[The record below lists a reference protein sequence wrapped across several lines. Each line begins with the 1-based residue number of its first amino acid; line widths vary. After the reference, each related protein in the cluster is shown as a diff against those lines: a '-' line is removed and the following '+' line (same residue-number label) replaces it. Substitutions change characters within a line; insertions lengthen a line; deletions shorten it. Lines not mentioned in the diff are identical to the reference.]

1 MERQLIAA
9 FQSISGKHTAELF
22 EDSEGG
28 HDVELRDGGSLW
40 GGAVWHCSSRDEAIA
55 RFVEGEALGLY
66 QPHLNTTPMRRIR

>member
-28 HDVELRDGGSLW
+28 HDVELREGGSLW
-40 GGAVWHCSSRDEAIA
+40 AGAVWHCSSRDEAIT
-55 RFVEGEALGLY
+55 RFIEGEALGLY